1 MVWDRKGSH
10 DPTVFG
16 PRNCKDT
23 TVIYWGD
30 VAARG
35 VGFLRED
42 QELGSGYVAFELPLT
57 I

>member
-1 MVWDRKGSH
+1 MVWERKGSH

-42 QELGSGYVAFELPLT
+42 QELGSGHVVFELPLT